1 MTAPLALTI
10 TDLTLAGLLLL
21 INAGISIAFSLGL
34 ERALAIAAVR
44 LVVQLS
50 LIGGVLRLVF
60 ASGSLWLTAAAGLV
74 MALVAAFEAG
84 QRQSPRFKGWLAE
97 GLSLATL
104 LTAGTLA
111 TLYAVA
117 VVIGPSPSTAP
128 GLLTS
133 FEPRHVLPILGMVL
147 GNTLTAVSLTLAT
160 LVDLARRERGAIE
173 AQLSLG
179 ATLSTACKPIVRR
192 ALKTAM
198 MPVIN
203 GMAVAGIVTLPGMM
217 TGQILAGADPGDAAR
232 SQIMILFVI
241 SGAAG
246 LAALMT
252 TLGALRLLGDARQ
265 RLRLDRLESTAD

>member
-1 MTAPLALTI
+1 M
-10 TDLTLAGLLLL
+10 
-21 INAGISIAFSLGL
+21 
-34 ERALAIAAVR
+34 AIAALR
-44 LVVQLS
+44 LVVQLT
-50 LIGGVLRLVF
+50 LIGGVLRYVF
-60 ASGSLWLTAAAGLV
+60 ASGSLGLTALAGLV
-74 MALVAAFEAG
+74 MAVVAAIEAG

-111 TLYAVA
+111 TLYAVG
-117 VVIGPSPSTAP
+117 VVIGPSPSPNP

-133 FEPRHVLPILGMVL
+133 FEPRHLLPILGMVL

-160 LVDLARRERGAIE
+160 LVDLAKRERGAIE
-173 AQLSLG
+173 AQLALG
-179 ATLSTACKPIVRR
+179 ATLAEACKGILRR

-203 GMAVAGIVTLPGMM
+203 GMAVAGVVTLPGMM

-246 LAALMT
+246 LGALMT
-252 TLGALRLLGDARQ
+252 ALGAVRLLGDGRQ
-265 RLRLDRLESTAD
+265 RLRLDRLELGTGT